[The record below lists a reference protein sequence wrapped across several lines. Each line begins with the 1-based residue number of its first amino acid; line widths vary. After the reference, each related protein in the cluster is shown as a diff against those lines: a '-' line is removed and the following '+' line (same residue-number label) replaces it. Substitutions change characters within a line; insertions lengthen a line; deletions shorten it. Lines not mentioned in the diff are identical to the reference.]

1 MARILI
7 SGSLG
12 YDRIMDFPGYF
23 KDHFLSD
30 QLHNINV
37 SFPIATVSE
46 NFGGTAG
53 NIAYTL
59 KLLGEEPDIH
69 ATVGSDFE
77 RYRSRLADLRITTEH
92 IQQVPTKLCSF
103 ATITTDRANN
113 QITAFYAGA
122 SHEPYEKEIRH
133 ETAELAIVAA
143 GSSAD
148 PLSFVHRYRFGK
160 VPYFFDPAQQITA
173 LSGDQLRDGMTGA
186 AAIFGNDYEF
196 KLMAGKTGWQ
206 EADTLDRA
214 EALVVTLGERG
225 SRVVTREGEWRV
237 PAVPATAIVDPT
249 GAGDAYRAGFAKGYL
264 LGLPLPQCAL
274 LAGAAAVYAVEVY
287 GTQNHHFTL
296 AELKERYRVAFGET
310 LNL

>member
-37 SFPIATVSE
+37 SFPIATASD

-69 ATVGSDFE
+69 ATVGSDFD
-77 RYRSRLADLRITTEH
+77 RYRSRLDELGITTEH

-122 SHEPYEKEIRH
+122 SHEPYLRDIRH

-148 PLSFVHRYRFGK
+148 PLSFVRRYRYGK

-173 LSGDQLRDGMTGA
+173 LSADQLRDGITGA
-186 AAIFGNDYEF
+186 GIVFGNDYEF

-206 EADTLDRA
+206 EADMLERA
-214 EALVVTLGERG
+214 EALVVTLGENG

-237 PAVPATAIVDPT
+237 PAVPARAIVDPT

-264 LGLPLPQCAL
+264 QGLPLPLCAR
-274 LAGAAAVYAVEVY
+274 LASAVAVHAVEKY
-287 GTQNHHFTL
+287 GTQNHSFTIK
-296 AELKERYRVAFGET
+296 ELKERHKGAYGET
-310 LNL
+310 LDL